1 VLAVRQSHLS
11 SSRSRLSCA
20 QAERRIRVR
29 DGKIVEEHEVF
40 DALGLMQQ
48 LGAVP
53 ES

>member
-1 VLAVRQSHLS
+1 MGIAPTGKPVTASGQVFV
-11 SSRSRLSCA
+11 
-20 QAERRIRVR
+20 RVR
-29 DGKIVEEHEVF
+29 DGEIVEEHEVF